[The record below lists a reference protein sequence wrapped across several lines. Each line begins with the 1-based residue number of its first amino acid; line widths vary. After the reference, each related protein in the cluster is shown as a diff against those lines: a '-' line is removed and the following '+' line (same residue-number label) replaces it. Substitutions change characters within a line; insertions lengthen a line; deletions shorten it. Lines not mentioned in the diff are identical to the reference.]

1 VGRGGTYYWAQDEKV
16 PLHDTSLVAV
26 DVPAAKR
33 ARLWDGELEDVAAG
47 AGARRAEDLL
57 LVPAA
62 ELPAELHDRLREAGA
77 VQPVLGHDDTLLV
90 VLPEVRVEA
99 GDADTAAAVS
109 SAVRDSGV
117 DVAVEERVPGRFVLR
132 PRSGRG
138 EDALELANHVY
149 ERARPD
155 ASQARFLRVV
165 TGKDPPDPGPG

>member
-1 VGRGGTYYWAQDEKV
+1 MGRGGAYYWARAEKV
-16 PLHDTSLVAV
+16 PLEDTSLVAV

-33 ARLWDGELEDVAAG
+33 ARLWGGELEDAAAG
-47 AGARRAEDLL
+47 AGARRADDLV

-77 VQPVLGHDDTLLV
+77 VQPVFGHDDTLLV

-99 GDADTAAAVS
+99 GDDDTAAAVS
-109 SAVRDSGV
+109 SAVRDYAAG
-117 DVAVEERVPGRFVLR
+117 VAVEEPTPGRFVLR

-165 TGKDPPDPGPG
+165 TGKDPPAPGTG

>member
-1 VGRGGTYYWAQDEKV
+1 MGRGGAYYWAREEKV
-16 PLHDTSLVAV
+16 PLEDTSLVAV

-33 ARLWDGELEDVAAG
+33 ARLWGGALEDAAAG
-47 AGARRAEDLL
+47 AERAEDLV

-62 ELPAELHDRLREAGA
+62 ELPAELRDRLREAGA

-90 VLPEVRVEA
+90 VLPEVRVET

-109 SAVRDSGV
+109 AAVRDYAA
-117 DVAVEERVPGRFVLR
+117 DVAVEQPAPGRFVLR
-132 PRSGRG
+132 PSSGRG
-138 EDALELANHVY
+138 EDALKLANHIY

-155 ASQARFLRVV
+155 AAQARFLRIV